1 MEPSSRVGTVLD
13 GRYRIERLLG
23 QGGMGMVYRAHHLA
37 MDRPV
42 AVKVLRGNL
51 ARDPVAARR
60 FALEAKT
67 TTKVDSP
74 NAVKVFDFGITSDG
88 EYFMVM
94 EYLDGR
100 TAQRELDVDGPMEMR
115 RALHVIRQAL
125 AGLAAAHAVGVIHRD
140 VKPENLLLM
149 RQGNDPDA
157 CKVLDF
163 GVAKLMVQAADPGT
177 ALTREGMVF
186 GTPEFM
192 SPEQAC
198 GQPLD
203 GRSDLYSLAA
213 TLYTLLTGEP
223 LFRGS
228 AAVEILSK
236 HVTTPPPRLVQRP
249 GLEHLHA
256 LDQVLQRAL
265 AKKPD
270 DRFRDAAELERALAF
285 LAPASEPQS
294 LAGSPTVSTPAL
306 AAQSAAE
313 SPLGL
318 FNLAEELEAE
328 WAAEEGKRPT
338 GAAPLHSGEFRPGVT
353 GYLPKVTPS
362 LELAASASAM
372 SAQVAVPQR
381 AAPPSALGPLAP
393 PPPPPLMSTM
403 STMSTHAMVQA
414 VAPRRRWLWL
424 VALFGFGAAAA
435 VVPVALSALRSPG
448 RETAGPKVA
457 TAATAEAEVD
467 AASIK
472 VAAEPATARGSDR
485 GAGSE
490 TETGPGT
497 ESETGSGTTDSAS
510 GTGSASGAGSASASA
525 SGPAAGSGASGTG
538 SAPETA
544 SAPETGAAA
553 GSASGSASGSGST
566 STSGTASAP
575 GTEPATG
582 SGASPAT
589 APAHPKPGPKPI
601 DKRKLREH
609 LDAARAARAAGKH
622 LAQLTQADLALEVS
636 PRDANALFLRADA
649 LLGSGDNVNGCKEM
663 KRLRSAA
670 ATARAEAAGCK

>member
-23 QGGMGMVYRAHHLA
+23 QGGMGLVYRAHHLA

-51 ARDPVAARR
+51 ASDPVAARR

-100 TAQRELDVDGPMEMR
+100 TAQRELDVDGPMELR

-163 GVAKLMVQAADPGT
+163 GVAKLMVQAADAGT

-228 AAVEILSK
+228 SAVEILSK

-372 SAQVAVPQR
+372 SAQVPVLQLTGSAAAMAPQLTGP
-381 AAPPSALGPLAP
+381 AAAMAMAPPQPL
-393 PPPPPLMSTM
+393 
-403 STMSTHAMVQA
+403 MSTHAMVQA

-435 VVPVALSALRSPG
+435 VGPVALSALRSPG
-448 RETAGPKVA
+448 RGTAGPKVA
-457 TAATAEAEVD
+457 TAATAED
-467 AASIK
+467 GGAASIE
-472 VAAEPATARGSDR
+472 VAAEPATTRGSQP
-485 GAGSE
+485 GAEAG
-490 TETGPGT
+490 
-497 ESETGSGTTDSAS
+497 TGSGTGAEAGAGS
-510 GTGSASGAGSASASA
+510 GTGAEAGSAT
-525 SGPAAGSGASGTG
+525 GLGAETGTG
-538 SAPETA
+538 S
-544 SAPETGAAA
+544 
-553 GSASGSASGSGST
+553 GSSPDSASGSGS
-566 STSGTASAP
+566 SPNSASGSESGSGSSPDSAS
-575 GTEPATG
+575 GSGDLPAT
-582 SGASPAT
+582 SPD
-589 APAHPKPGPKPI
+589 PKKPGPKPI

-622 LAQLTQADLALEVS
+622 LAQLSQADLALEVS

-649 LLGSGDNVNGCKEM
+649 LLGSGDNVNGCREM
-663 KRLRSAA
+663 KRLRTAA
-670 ATARAEAAGCK
+670 AAARAEAAGCK

>member
-23 QGGMGMVYRAHHLA
+23 QGGMGLVYRAHHLA

-51 ARDPVAARR
+51 ASDPVAARR

-100 TAQRELDVDGPMEMR
+100 TAQRELDVDGPMELR

-149 RQGNDPDA
+149 RQGSDPDA

-163 GVAKLMVQAADPGT
+163 GVAKLMVQAADAGT

-228 AAVEILSK
+228 SAVEILSK

-270 DRFRDAAELERALAF
+270 DRFRDAAELERALAL

-328 WAAEEGKRPT
+328 WAAEEDKRPT

-362 LELAASASAM
+362 LELAASAAAM
-372 SAQVAVPQR
+372 SAQVPVPQLTGP
-381 AAPPSALGPLAP
+381 AAMGPMAMGPAAMGPAAAMGPQLPP
-393 PPPPPLMSTM
+393 M
-403 STMSTHAMVQA
+403 MSTHAMVQA

-435 VVPVALSALRSPG
+435 VAPVALSVLRSPG
-448 RETAGPKVA
+448 RGTAGPKVA
-457 TAATAEAEVD
+457 TAATAED
-467 AASIK
+467 GGAASIE
-472 VAAEPATARGSDR
+472 VAAEPATTRGAQP

-490 TETGPGT
+490 PGA
-497 ESETGSGTTDSAS
+497 EAGTGSGSTS
-510 GTGSASGAGSASASA
+510 GSASEAGTTASGSASS
-525 SGPAAGSGASGTG
+525 
-538 SAPETA
+538 PEL
-544 SAPETGAAA
+544 
-553 GSASGSASGSGST
+553 ASGSASGSG
-566 STSGTASAP
+566 AR
-575 GTEPATG
+575 PAT
-582 SGASPAT
+582 SPD
-589 APAHPKPGPKPI
+589 PKKSGPKPI

-622 LAQLTQADLALEVS
+622 LAQLSQADLALEVS

-649 LLGSGDNVNGCKEM
+649 LLGSGDNVNGCREM

-670 ATARAEAAGCK
+670 AAARAEAAGCK